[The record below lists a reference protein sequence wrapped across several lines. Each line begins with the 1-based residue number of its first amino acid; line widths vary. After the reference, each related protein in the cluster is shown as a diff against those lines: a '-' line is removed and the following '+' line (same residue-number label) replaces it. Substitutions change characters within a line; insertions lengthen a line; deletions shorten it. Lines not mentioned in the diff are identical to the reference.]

1 MTTPIGAAT
10 APQTQTG
17 DSMLKALGGMG
28 SDGFMKLMIAQLQYQ
43 NPMEPTDTNE
53 MMAQTATLAQVD
65 AMQQLVQVQ
74 QRDLG
79 LQQAVMAAGM
89 LGNEVTATD
98 ADGLAVVGVV
108 DGVRYTTDGPVLT
121 VGDREV
127 GLDAISEVR
136 SVSAGSD
143 DETATA

>member
-10 APQTQTG
+10 ATQPQTG
-17 DSMLKALGGMG
+17 DSMLEALGGMG
-28 SDGFMKLMIAQLQYQ
+28 SGGFMKLMIAQLQYQ

-65 AMQQLVQVQ
+65 SMQQLVQAQ

-89 LGNEVTATD
+89 LGNEITATD

-108 DGVRYTTDGPVLT
+108 EGVRYTTDGPVLT
-121 VGDREV
+121 VGDSEV
-127 GLDAISEVR
+127 RLDAISEIR
-136 SVSAGSD
+136 SVDSGSGT
-143 DETATA
+143 ETA